1 MKLPAREDKPAAT
14 KRSRAA
20 AVEAGEEERKRQ
32 KNVSLVSVLGGEDS
46 SVRMLEELLFG
57 AEDELLGRLVS
68 ALGQT
73 RAIERD
79 PGNHQE
85 VPGRGVV
92 CFCFLNVTLFKHGKE
107 TIHLQTVLFA
117 QERD

>member
-1 MKLPAREDKPAAT
+1 MKLPATEDKPAAK

-20 AVEAGEEERKRQ
+20 AVEAGGEERKRQ
-32 KNVSLVSVLGGEDS
+32 KNVSLVSVLGEQDS

-73 RAIERD
+73 RAIEND
-79 PGNHQE
+79 PGNH
-85 VPGRGVV
+85 PGRGTMFV
-92 CFCFLNVTLFKHGKE
+92 FFKYNV
-107 TIHLQTVLFA
+107 I
-117 QERD
+117 